1 MPTAIYIYI
10 LSNMINNNWFV
21 SILCYCKSNI
31 DIGSPRFLCR
41 PTAFC
46 LFARAVW
53 HRLGLWY
60 RKNTLIKKISICS
73 FNVTNKIIKCLLF
86 ALNIVCSILFYKAG
100 NFTPEMFSVIYN
112 NWNTILL
119 KVMLHNTPHPL
130 SPQVLYNYLKS
141 DIDKTYY
148 N

>member
-1 MPTAIYIYI
+1 MT
-10 LSNMINNNWFV
+10 NNNWFV

-31 DIGSPRFLCR
+31 DTGSRRFLCR
-41 PTAFC
+41 PTAFF
-46 LFARAVW
+46 LFASNNKKAVRW
-53 HRLGLWY
+53 QRNLGLWY
-60 RKNTLIKKISICS
+60 RKNTLINKISIYVS

-119 KVMLHNTPHPL
+119 KVVLHNTPHSPF
-130 SPQVLYNYLKS
+130 PQVLYNYLKS